1 MSSKQNQ
8 TLPIETPQATE
19 SQTNDFGN
27 LKISAANLVKS
38 QPKFFPKVEDAK
50 RSNISIRQVQLANID
65 LNCNLIPV
73 PYSDEAIIENDGVKT
88 PKMTRNSSKKSMH

>member
-19 SQTNDFGN
+19 SQTNDFDN

-38 QPKFFPKVEDAK
+38 QPKFFPKVED
-50 RSNISIRQVQLANID
+50 
-65 LNCNLIPV
+65 
-73 PYSDEAIIENDGVKT
+73 
-88 PKMTRNSSKKSMH
+88 